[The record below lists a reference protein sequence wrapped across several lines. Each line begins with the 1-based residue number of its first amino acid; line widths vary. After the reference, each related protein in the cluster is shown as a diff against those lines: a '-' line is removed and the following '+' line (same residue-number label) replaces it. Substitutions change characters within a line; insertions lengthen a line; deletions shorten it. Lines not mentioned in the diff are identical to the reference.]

1 MGELTWHVP
10 QRDSRK
16 HLTYPVLNTPR
27 LTGANVAGGSCRT
40 LSECC
45 LCTMLYHWFFFKSLR
60 VRSVSCIF
68 RDSLDCPSSRRGCV
82 FSKK

>member
-1 MGELTWHVP
+1 MGKLTWHVP

-45 LCTMLYHWFFFKSLR
+45 LCTMLHHWFFLKSP
-60 VRSVSCIF
+60 
-68 RDSLDCPSSRRGCV
+68 CPIRELYFSRQPRL
-82 FSKK
+82 S

>member
-45 LCTMLYHWFFFKSLR
+45 DNVCFAQCCTTRFLK
-60 VRSVSCIF
+60 F
-68 RDSLDCPSSRRGCV
+68 RCP
-82 FSKK
+82 